1 MCIGSPQGGC
11 KPTISSNTFTGNK
24 ARYTVRAIPLHCSA
38 RRQRTC
44 AFRGCGSRTAFGSEQ
59 RDSVS
64 RRHTHLHPLVQKPA
78 PGSMM
83 QGGAIYFRYCGSKV
97 PYLSKNTFSGNSATM
112 FNGQIGCALLWCI
125 QTTA

>member
-1 MCIGSPQGGC
+1 VHSEVAALEPRSGQNSVTACQGG
-11 KPTISSNTFTGNK
+11 
-24 ARYTVRAIPLHCSA
+24 
-38 RRQRTC
+38 
-44 AFRGCGSRTAFGSEQ
+44 
-59 RDSVS
+59 
-64 RRHTHLHPLVQKPA
+64 THSHPLAQKPA

>member
-1 MCIGSPQGGC
+1 
-11 KPTISSNTFTGNK
+11 
-24 ARYTVRAIPLHCSA
+24 
-38 RRQRTC
+38 
-44 AFRGCGSRTAFGSEQ
+44 
-59 RDSVS
+59 
-64 RRHTHLHPLVQKPA
+64 
-78 PGSMM
+78 MM